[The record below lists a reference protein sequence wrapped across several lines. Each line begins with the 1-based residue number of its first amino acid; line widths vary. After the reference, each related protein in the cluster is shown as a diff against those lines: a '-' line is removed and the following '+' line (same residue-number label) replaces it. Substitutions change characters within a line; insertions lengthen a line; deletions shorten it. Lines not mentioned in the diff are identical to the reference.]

1 YDFASVSNA
10 IHNYFAV
17 DLSAFYLD
25 FAKDILYVEHADHP
39 RRRSIQTVYHET
51 VVALV
56 KLLSPII
63 PHTTEEVWEHIA
75 GVEAAY
81 AQLTDMPETRVVEG
95 LTKDQCDKW
104 DHFLKVRSD
113 VLKALEEARNEKIIG
128 KPLEAVITVQAKDDY
143 TKEVLNGID
152 HLHQMLIVSDVH
164 LNELHEDAKAYQDVD
179 IHVEKHSGEKCDRC
193 WVFAD
198 TVGENEAHPTLC
210 TRCADVVEEHYSH
223 LG

>member
-1 YDFASVSNA
+1 TIRFMLGSLKDFNPEEHRVDEVNLEEVDKYMLHRLQALIKDVKSSYDQYDFASVSNA

-75 GVEAAY
+75 GVEATY

-113 VLKALEEARNEKIIG
+113 VLK
-128 KPLEAVITVQAKDDY
+128 
-143 TKEVLNGID
+143 
-152 HLHQMLIVSDVH
+152 
-164 LNELHEDAKAYQDVD
+164 
-179 IHVEKHSGEKCDRC
+179 
-193 WVFAD
+193 
-198 TVGENEAHPTLC
+198 
-210 TRCADVVEEHYSH
+210 
-223 LG
+223 